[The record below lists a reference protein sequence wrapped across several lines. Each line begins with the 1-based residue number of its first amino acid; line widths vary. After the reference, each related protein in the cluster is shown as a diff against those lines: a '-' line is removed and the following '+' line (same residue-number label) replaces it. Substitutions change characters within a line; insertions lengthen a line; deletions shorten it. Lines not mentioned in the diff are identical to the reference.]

1 MTEKERLQILKA
13 LDEFLCED
21 DENFDKNDSQL

>member
-1 MTEKERLQILKA
+1 MTDKDRLQILKA

-21 DENFDKNDSQL
+21 YDEFDENDSQL